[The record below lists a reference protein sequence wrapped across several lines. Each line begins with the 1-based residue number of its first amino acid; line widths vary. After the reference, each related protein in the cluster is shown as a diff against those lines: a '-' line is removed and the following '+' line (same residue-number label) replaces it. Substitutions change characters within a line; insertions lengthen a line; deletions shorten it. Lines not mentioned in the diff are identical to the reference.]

1 MAVLH
6 FFSSRFP
13 SNIYSI
19 LFAPIYSSLQ
29 NQVIFSRNTGGLEI
43 WIDRVVREAKQN
55 MYKHLSKLS
64 WLIIS
69 QKVLDFKLQ
78 SWILNTRIFQ
88 LQHSDVPAFSIH
100 WPCCSWGSTC
110 SCRSDCKINPMQRR
124 FYMISV
130 DQTAKLTLCSRGSRC
145 SVCSGGST

>member
-1 MAVLH
+1 MGWGGRTKNYTAV
-6 FFSSRFP
+6 
-13 SNIYSI
+13 
-19 LFAPIYSSLQ
+19 
-29 NQVIFSRNTGGLEI
+29 RNTYLSIIAKHKI
-43 WIDRVVREAKQN
+43 WIDRVVIESKQN

-88 LQHSDVPAFSIH
+88 FQHSDVPTFSIH

>member
-1 MAVLH
+1 MGGGVLKTT
-6 FFSSRFP
+6 P
-13 SNIYSI
+13 QYANTYLSI
-19 LFAPIYSSLQ
+19 IAKHK
-29 NQVIFSRNTGGLEI
+29 I

-69 QKVLDFKLQ
+69 QKVLDLKLQ

-130 DQTAKLTLCSRGSRC
+130 DQTAKLNLKFISSSADTVYFL
-145 SVCSGGST
+145 